1 VNKDVLASIVK
12 AANGGEVHR
21 AVADDGSQQRKLG
34 VKTVVEDVK
43 AIATVL
49 AIEAESVLGRRT
61 AQGLGVPV
69 LFAVVVGLLGWYIA
83 PTNPEQK
90 QALVVTLAQI
100 LAGTALLSGLYFT
113 WRGQRLT
120 QESLEDTRKNT
131 QENLR
136 VTREGQITERFTRAI
151 DQLGKVEDGK
161 KLFEV
166 RIGGIYALQRIARES
181 DEDYWP
187 IMEILTAYVRQNAP
201 WPPEAGQERTEDAT
215 DERRAMEG
223 SGGKL
228 EATEPSAPTPD
239 IQAIITFLR
248 RRSRSIGKGEPEP
261 LDLGKTNL
269 SGANLDSA
277 NLSAA
282 NLTGANL
289 SEAGLLGADLS
300 GAILRGA
307 NLSGAKLRGEALVPV
322 QEGPEDGLLRRG
334 LVEVQNLTQE
344 QLEKT
349 YGDATTIL
357 PPHLKA
363 PAHWGVKTDEQADED

>member
-61 AQGLGVPV
+61 AQGLGVLV

-289 SEAGLLGADLS
+289 S
-300 GAILRGA
+300 
-307 NLSGAKLRGEALVPV
+307 GAKLRGEALVPV

>member
-1 VNKDVLASIVK
+1 
-12 AANGGEVHR
+12 
-21 AVADDGSQQRKLG
+21 
-34 VKTVVEDVK
+34 
-43 AIATVL
+43 
-49 AIEAESVLGRRT
+49 
-61 AQGLGVPV
+61 
-69 LFAVVVGLLGWYIA
+69 
-83 PTNPEQK
+83 
-90 QALVVTLAQI
+90 
-100 LAGTALLSGLYFT
+100 
-113 WRGQRLT
+113 
-120 QESLEDTRKNT
+120 
-131 QENLR
+131 
-136 VTREGQITERFTRAI
+136 
-151 DQLGKVEDGK
+151 
-161 KLFEV
+161 
-166 RIGGIYALQRIARES
+166 
-181 DEDYWP
+181 
-187 IMEILTAYVRQNAP
+187 MEILTAYVRQNAP